1 MTTDPVNLMTSNPS
15 NPELEQKALQDCVTF
30 IYSKTAQELLIRKI
44 GAFGDAAK
52 NAHEALDALNKIN
65 TVATINFP
73 NVQSYINYS
82 GNAQNNALV
91 QNYLWDNRELLLT
104 GFAAISFLIKNN
116 AVTDSPDI
124 IPEQQMK
131 YVNLVADQ
139 LRDVI
144 ADINTSATIGKKAM
158 LSWFNGLGGTGK
170 EWSVQVNLANA
181 IQQFEFFN
189 TKLQNLLEETM
200 FLFEQ
205 FADSASAVLVKVEKI
220 ERDIARQIG

>member
-30 IYSKTAQELLIRKI
+30 VYSKTANELLTRKI
-44 GAFGDAAK
+44 GAFGDSAK
-52 NAHEALDALNKIN
+52 HAHEALDALNKIN

-73 NVQSYINYS
+73 NSQSYITLS
-82 GNAQNNALV
+82 GNVQNNTVV
-91 QNYLWDNRELLLT
+91 QNYLWENRQLLLS
-104 GFAAISFLIKNN
+104 GFATISFLIKNN
-116 AVTDSPDI
+116 AVSNSPNI
-124 IPEQQMK
+124 IPEQQME
-131 YVNLVADQ
+131 YVNSVASQ
-139 LRDVI
+139 LRSII
-144 ADINTSATIGKKAM
+144 ADINTSETVGKNAIV
-158 LSWFNGLGGTGK
+158 SWYNGLNKNTK
-170 EWSVQVNLANA
+170 DWSVQVNLANA

-205 FADSASAVLVKVEKI
+205 FADSASAVLIKVEKI